1 MSRKA
6 TTQELKSALEEALNT
21 LPNPHDLSQPNL
33 YLCPR
38 LVDCNGSTLTVELEY
53 DTKSWMSN
61 PMGVVHGGILA
72 SMLDTSMGLTCHG
85 IVQIHTPTISMN
97 IHYARPVPLNQTVRV
112 RTTAFMA
119 GSTTIQLQAQL
130 YLPAEP
136 ERILVSASGIYDCR
150 GK

>member
-1 MSRKA
+1 MSRTT
-6 TTQELKSALEEALNT
+6 TTQKLKTLIQEALDS
-21 LPNPHDLSQPNL
+21 LPKPSDLSQPNL
-33 YLCPR
+33 YFAPR
-38 LVDCNGSTLTVELEY
+38 LVRCDGPTLTVELEY
-53 DTKSWMSN
+53 DTKPWMSN

-85 IVQIHTPTISMN
+85 IAQIHTPTISMH

-130 YLPAEP
+130 YLPHEP
-136 ERILVSASGIYDCR
+136 ERVLVAASGIYFCR
-150 GK
+150 TP

>member
-6 TTQELKSALEEALNT
+6 TTTELNATIQEALNS
-21 LPNPHDLSQPNL
+21 LPTPSDPNQPNL

-38 LVDCNGSTLTVELEY
+38 LHDCDGSNLTVELDY

-85 IVQIHTPTISMN
+85 IYRTHTPTISMN
-97 IHYARPVPLNQTVRV
+97 IHYARPVPLEKTIRI
-112 RTTAFMA
+112 RITAIMA
-119 GSTTIQLQAQL
+119 GNTTIQLQAQL
-130 YLPAEP
+130 FLPDEP
-136 ERILVSASGIYDCR
+136 GRILVSASGIYYCR
-150 GK
+150 KA

>member
-6 TTQELKSALEEALNT
+6 TTQELKSALEEALDT

-136 ERILVSASGIYDCR
+136 ERILVSASGIYYCR